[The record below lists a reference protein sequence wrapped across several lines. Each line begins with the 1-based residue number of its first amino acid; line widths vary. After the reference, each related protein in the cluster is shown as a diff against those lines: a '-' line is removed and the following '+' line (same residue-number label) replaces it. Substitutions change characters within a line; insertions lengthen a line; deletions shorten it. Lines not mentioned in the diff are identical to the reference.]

1 MQLPLK
7 EAKKMAIPKTKH
19 NKRLSK
25 SFLPYINYQVIIET
39 VIQIIMMKNHS
50 NDLIESLKK

>member
-1 MQLPLK
+1 
-7 EAKKMAIPKTKH
+7 MAIPKTKH

-50 NDLIESLKK
+50 NDLIESLKKWKATPLS